1 MMLPPPPK
9 TLGRLGDVFISAL
22 DAVLGKENKLSLPK
36 KQSVIVLMVDGLGI
50 FNLEQAGGHARF
62 LNSQSIEKAGCY
74 FPATTSTSLS
84 SLLTGKK
91 PWETGFVGYLV
102 LDRQTKTAMN
112 LLTGWSDFEQ
122 GESFQSLQTIAE
134 VAKQKDVE
142 FHVVS
147 LPSYEFSGL
156 TGATTRGAE
165 FHGISDLEERFAM
178 AKSLVATGSPKLVY
192 LYVPELDQ
200 IAHAFGSKSLRWL
213 NELEFVDSIVRKF
226 SESLPKTTGLIV
238 TADHGVIDIV
248 PENHIYLDEFM
259 DESYFDYVGGDTRG
273 LFLYFSEATNKSES
287 ISRIKAQYS
296 DVAWTLTPEDMINS
310 GYWQDSSRLRR
321 FAPDAILLARKSVA
335 LFHRSFA
342 RKKSLGNIGH
352 HGSITPEELSI
363 PIIRINF

>member
-9 TLGRLGDVFISAL
+9 TLGRLGDVFTSAL
-22 DAVLGKENKLSLPK
+22 NAVLGKENKLSLPK
-36 KQSVIVLMVDGLGI
+36 KQSIIVLMVDGLGVS
-50 FNLEQAGGHARF
+50 NLEQAGGHARF
-62 LNSQSIEKAGCY
+62 LNSQSIEKAGCF

-84 SLLTGKK
+84 SLLTGGK

-102 LDRQTKTAMN
+102 LDRETKTSMN
-112 LLTGWSDFEQ
+112 LLTGWSGFEQ
-122 GESFQSLQTIAE
+122 GEAFQSLPTVAE
-134 VAKQKDVE
+134 VAAQNEVE

-165 FHGISDLEERFAM
+165 FHGISDLDERFAK
-178 AKSLVATGSPKLVY
+178 AKTLVASGAPKLVY

-213 NELEFVDSIVRKF
+213 NELEFVDSTIRKLA
-226 SESLPKTTGLIV
+226 ETIPKNAGLIV
-238 TADHGVIDIV
+238 TADHGVIDISYDS
-248 PENHIYLDEFM
+248 HIYLDEFM
-259 DESYFDYVGGDTRG
+259 DETHFDYVGGDTRG
-273 LFLYFSEATNKSES
+273 LFLYFKESSNKSEA
-287 ISRIKAQYS
+287 IARIEEQYS
-296 DVAWTLTPEDMINS
+296 DVAWTLTPDDMITA
-310 GYWQDSSRLRR
+310 GYWQNTPRLRR